1 MSGGALRFAG
11 PFMLLLAAAGACRFE
26 SPERG
31 EASRRA
37 EETGFRGRV
46 IENPGPRPDFALND
60 ARGGRFDFREDT
72 EGRLTLL
79 FFGYTHCPDVC
90 PIHMSSIAEV
100 KRDLGAEFGRNTKVI
115 FVTVDPA
122 RDTPERLVSW
132 LGGFDPE
139 FVGLYGD
146 PAKIDSIQLGLGLPP
161 AMVPDAGGP
170 GAQSESGAY
179 DVGHASAVVA
189 FPPGDSIRVMYP
201 HGTRQEDWRHDLA
214 ALAALGE
221 PGGPGGSE

>member
-1 MSGGALRFAG
+1 MDRTSASRFAVVG
-11 PFMLLLAAAGACRFE
+11 LLLLAGVGACRME
-26 SPERG
+26 APDRE

-46 IENPGPRPDFALND
+46 VEDPGPRPDFVLND
-60 ARGGRFDFREDT
+60 ARGGTFDFREET
-72 EGRLTLL
+72 EGRLALL

-100 KRDLGAEFGRNTKVI
+100 KRDLGLAFGRNTSVI

-132 LGGFDPE
+132 LGDFDPE

-146 PAKIDSIQLGLGLPP
+146 PAKIDSIQLALGLPP
-161 AMVPDAGGP
+161 AMVPETAE
-170 GAQSESGAY
+170 AAY

-189 FPPGDSIRVMYP
+189 FPPGDSIRVMFP

-214 ALAALGE
+214 ALGALGE
-221 PGGPGGSE
+221 SE